1 VLDGLQRV
9 CQDHLLADPAFDGKQ
24 LDDVVLV
31 PNGKL
36 AALRFH
42 LEEDGPSGHGRTK
55 VVGGQINIGAAIS
68 PDMTQVHLLIE
79 CR

>member
-1 VLDGLQRV
+1 LLDVLQIVG
-9 CQDHLLADPAFDGKQ
+9 QDHLLADQAFDGKQ
-24 LDDVVLV
+24 LDDLVLV

-42 LEEDGPSGHGRTK
+42 LEEDGPSGHVRTK

-68 PDMTQVHLLIE
+68 PDLTQVHLLIE

>member
-1 VLDGLQRV
+1 M
-9 CQDHLLADPAFDGKQ
+9 
-24 LDDVVLV
+24 VLV

-42 LEEDGPSGHGRTK
+42 LEEDGPSGHVRTK
-55 VVGGQINIGAAIS
+55 VVGGQINIDAAIS

-79 CR
+79 YR